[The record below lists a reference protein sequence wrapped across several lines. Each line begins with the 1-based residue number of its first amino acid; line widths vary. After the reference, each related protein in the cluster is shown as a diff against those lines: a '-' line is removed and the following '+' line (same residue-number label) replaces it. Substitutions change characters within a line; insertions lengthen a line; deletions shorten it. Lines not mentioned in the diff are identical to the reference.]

1 MQGDVL
7 QPILFS
13 FYVNDFESEFIAND
27 NCAIQFQDITLFLLM
42 YVDDTILMFE
52 SVGGL
57 QNMLKII
64 YDYAIKWGF
73 VRQYKEN

>member
-27 NCAIQFQDITLFLLM
+27 NCAI
-42 YVDDTILMFE
+42 
-52 SVGGL
+52 
-57 QNMLKII
+57 
-64 YDYAIKWGF
+64 
-73 VRQYKEN
+73 